1 MEQEPWQYYFETF
14 SKRAARVPQQAFGRS
29 ELLFEAAHD
38 AYENT
43 TNHLTGSGWGEEQ
56 ALTVTRMFGQVV
68 KEWLA
73 RGGESMEH
81 LRDDLRRQYVDW
93 NA

>member
-1 MEQEPWQYYFETF
+1 MEQEPWQYYFDAF
-14 SKRAARVPQQAFGRS
+14 AARAARVPQEAFGRS

-43 TNHLTGSGWGEEQ
+43 TNHLTGSGWNEEQ
-56 ALTVTRMFGQVV
+56 ALTVTRLFGQVV

-73 RGGESMEH
+73 KGGDSMDG
-81 LRDDLRRQYVDW
+81 LRDQLRSHYSDW
-93 NA
+93 IR